1 MAAFLVIQAARFGD
15 LVQTK
20 RLLLTLAERGEVHL
34 ALDAGL
40 APLARLLF
48 PFAELHELAVHGKPK
63 AQALAHNAKVLARW
77 RAMRF
82 DAVYN
87 CNFSGTTAA
96 MCRVFDP
103 LQVFGYRPE
112 AGGISRSPWA
122 RLTFRL
128 SERRALAA
136 LNLVDFWAHFT
147 DQPILPP
154 RVNPVA
160 SPGGQGLGVVLAG
173 RESRRSL
180 PVPVLAEVV
189 RTAFGAMGGPRVVL
203 LGSKAEQPAAHQLL
217 RRLPAKMLD
226 KVEDLSG
233 KTDWPAL
240 VDAVTG
246 LDALI
251 SPDTGIM
258 HLAAHLGAP
267 VLAFFL
273 SSAWLHETG
282 PYGEGHYVW
291 QTARS
296 CGPCLE
302 TAPCPYD
309 VACGQP
315 LAQVELLRSLAA
327 VLARVKSG
335 LPAAGGTANTQA
347 QSYPPLAADLQLW
360 RTGMDALGAQPHLL
374 AGDDPHA
381 VQRQYVR
388 NFLAA
393 RLHLPMADGSA
404 ILAPQAPNLDEWL
417 YNDADWMLPPGRY
430 C

>member
-20 RLLLTLAERGEVHL
+20 RLLLSLAERGEVHL

-48 PFAELHELAVHGKPK
+48 PFAELHELGVHGAPE
-63 AQALAHNAKVLARW
+63 AQALTRNAAVLARW

-82 DAVYN
+82 DAVFN
-87 CNFSGTTAA
+87 CNFSGATAA

-103 LQVFGYRPE
+103 SIVHGYRPE
-112 AGGISRSPWA
+112 AGGVTRSPWA
-122 RLTFRL
+122 RLGFRL
-128 SERRALAA
+128 SERRALAT
-136 LNLVDFWAHFT
+136 LNLVDFWAHFAS
-147 DQPILPP
+147 DPIAPH
-154 RVNPVA
+154 RVNSA
-160 SPGGQGLGVVLAG
+160 AAPGGQGLGVVLAG

-189 RTAFGAMGGPRVVL
+189 RTAFGALGGPRIRL
-203 LGSKAEQPAAHQLL
+203 LGSRAEQPAARQLL
-217 RRLPAKMLD
+217 RHLPGKMLD
-226 KVEDLSG
+226 RVEDLSG

-240 VDAVTG
+240 VDAVSG

-251 SPDTGIM
+251 TPDTGIM
-258 HLAAHLGAP
+258 HLGAHLGVP
-267 VLAFFL
+267 VLGFFL

-291 QTARS
+291 QTARA

-309 VACGQP
+309 VACGKP
-315 LAQVELLRSLAA
+315 LAQVELLRSIAA
-327 VLARVKSG
+327 VFARIKSG
-335 LPAAGGTANTQA
+335 TPSAAAQA
-347 QSYPPLAADLQLW
+347 ESWPPLPVDLQLW
-360 RTGMDALGAQPHLL
+360 RTSLDALGTRPHLL
-374 AGDDPHA
+374 AGSDPHA
-381 VQRQYVR
+381 QERRHVR
-388 NFLAA
+388 DFLTA
-393 RLHLPMADGSA
+393 RLHLPMPEGKAA
-404 ILAPQAPNLDEWL
+404 FAPQAPNLDEWL

>member
-20 RLLLTLAERGEVHL
+20 RLLLSLAGRGEVHL

-48 PFAELHELAVHGKPK
+48 PFAELHELAVHGKPE
-63 AQALAHNAKVLARW
+63 AQTLARNAAVLARW
-77 RAMRF
+77 RDMHF
-82 DAVYN
+82 DAVVN
-87 CNFSGTTAA
+87 CNFSGATAA

-103 LQVFGYRPE
+103 AIVHGYRPE
-112 AGGISRSPWA
+112 AGGVTRSPWA
-122 RLTFRL
+122 RLGFRL
-128 SERRALAA
+128 SERRALAT
-136 LNLVDFWAHFT
+136 LNLVDFWAHFA
-147 DQPILPP
+147 DQPIAPH
-154 RVNPVA
+154 RVNPA
-160 SPGGQGLGVVLAG
+160 AAPGGQGLGVVLAG

-189 RTAFGAMGGPRVVL
+189 RTAFGALGGPRIML
-203 LGSKAEQPAAHQLL
+203 LGSRAEQPAARQLL
-217 RRLPAKMLD
+217 RHLPGKMLD
-226 KVEDLSG
+226 RVEDCSG

-240 VDAVTG
+240 VDAVSG

-251 SPDTGIM
+251 TPDTGIM
-258 HLAAHLGAP
+258 HLGAHLGVP
-267 VLAFFL
+267 VLGFFL

-282 PYGEGHYVW
+282 PYGEGHHVW
-291 QTARS
+291 QTARA

-315 LAQVELLRSLAA
+315 LTQVELLRSIAA
-327 VLARVKSG
+327 VLGRVK
-335 LPAAGGTANTQA
+335 AGASPVSVQA
-347 QSYPPLAADLQLW
+347 ESCPPLPVDLQLW
-360 RTGMDALGAQPHLL
+360 RTGLDALGTRPHLL
-374 AGDDPHA
+374 AGSDPHA
-381 VQRQYVR
+381 RERSYVR
-388 NFLAA
+388 DFLAA
-393 RLHLPMADGSA
+393 RLHLPMTDESA
-404 ILAPQAPNLDEWL
+404 ALAPQAPNLDEWL